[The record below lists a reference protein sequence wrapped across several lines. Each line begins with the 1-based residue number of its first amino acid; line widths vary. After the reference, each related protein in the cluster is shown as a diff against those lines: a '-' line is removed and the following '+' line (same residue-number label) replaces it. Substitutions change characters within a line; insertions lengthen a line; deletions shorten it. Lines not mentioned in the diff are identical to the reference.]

1 MIMNEII
8 LISRNNPQI
17 VVFLALGLG
26 YLFGNLKYKGFSFGA
41 TTGVLIMALVLGQV
55 DVEIPQILK
64 NVSFALFMFCIGYKV
79 GPQFFGALKK
89 QGLSYIWLAV
99 IVAIT
104 SLFTALFLAKLFG
117 FDAGT
122 AAGFFAGSVTQSAAL
137 GTAEGAIRQLLI
149 PATQKT
155 LLESNAAVA
164 YAITYIFGTAG
175 GIMFFKV
182 APFFMRIK
190 IKKEARILEEKMSGS
205 NQEAEKPG
213 LFSWTRQLSLRAYH
227 VTNSRIFGRTVE
239 EIEKLF
245 LPGRISIE
253 KIKRGGQVL
262 LATQSTV
269 IEPDDRLVIMAPP
282 RVIISVTGVVG
293 PEVDV
298 GKITNI
304 TGESMGVCVL
314 NKKIVGKTLGELSR
328 LEFAHGIFL
337 KQILRQ
343 GHEIP
348 VTRDIKVN
356 KCDILH
362 LIGAKEDVE
371 KAVAVLG
378 YAERPIE
385 ITDMIMVGIGCVL
398 GSLLGLISVTIAG
411 IPISLGL
418 GGGVLFAG
426 LMFGWLRTLHPTFGQ
441 IPSGGQWILQNLG
454 LNLFIAC
461 VGLGAAPEAIHAM
474 KSSGV
479 SVLLAGMIL
488 CLTPFIV
495 GLIFAKYV
503 LKMNPV
509 LLLGGLAGARVI
521 TAALNTLQ
529 EDSDSTMPAIGY
541 AIPFAFANVLLT
553 VCGTLIVNLM

>member
-1 MIMNEII
+1 MKDII
-8 LISRNNPQI
+8 LICRDNPQI
-17 VVFLALGLG
+17 LIFLALGLG

-41 TTGVLIMALVLGQV
+41 TTGVLIMALILGQI

-99 IVAIT
+99 IVALT

-149 PATQKT
+149 PASQKT
-155 LLESNAAVA
+155 LLETNAAVA

-182 APFFMRIK
+182 APFLLRIK
-190 IKKEARILEEKMSGS
+190 IKNEAKVLEEKMSG
-205 NQEAEKPG
+205 NGQEAEKPG
-213 LFSWTRQLSLRAYH
+213 LFSWTKQLSLRAYH
-227 VTNSRIFGRTVE
+227 VTNSRVFGRTVAE
-239 EIEKLF
+239 VERLF
-245 LPGRISIE
+245 LPGRIAID
-253 KIKRGGQVL
+253 KIKRGEQILSVEP
-262 LATQSTV
+262 SSV
-269 IEPDDRLVIMAPP
+269 IEEDDRLLVIAIPKL
-282 RVIISVTGVVG
+282 ILSVSSMIG
-293 PEVDV
+293 PEVDP
-298 GKITNI
+298 GKVSNI

-314 NKKIVGKTLGELSR
+314 NKKVLGKTLGELSQSD
-328 LEFAHGIFL
+328 FAHGIFL

-348 VTRDIKVN
+348 ITRDTRVN

-371 KAVAVLG
+371 KAATVLG

-385 ITDMIMVGIGCVL
+385 VTDMIMVGIGCVL
-398 GSLLGLISVTIAG
+398 GSLLGLMSVTIAG
-411 IPISLGL
+411 VPISLGL

-461 VGLGAAPEAIHAM
+461 VGLGAAPEAMQAM
-474 KSSGV
+474 QSSGV

-488 CLTPFIV
+488 CLMPFVV

-529 EDSDSTMPAIGY
+529 EDSDSSMPAIGY